1 MNKLITSTAC
11 FLYSGVALA
20 SPPCLV
26 PGRHAIVNQAVV
38 QHHAVQQVV
47 VQEAVVAP
55 LVVRVPVQD
64 YLNTGNLTHYY
75 SAGYTQQLLENQK
88 TSSIAEDV
96 VRILIERGIVKA
108 TVPQSPVPPAP
119 TPEGAVPPGTA
130 EPSVS
135 TPSDRNPSQLDVS
148 VADHISKNCIVCHNS
163 NKKQGDFSVEN
174 LNVSNAPVELKLEI
188 FRRVSGLG
196 LPSTEQ
202 RMPPN
207 KTLPNNVES
216 DFLKWAVQKN

>member
-1 MNKLITSTAC
+1 MNKIITSTAC
-11 FLYSGVALA
+11 FLYSGFALA

-26 PGRHAIVNQAVV
+26 PARHAIVNQAVV
-38 QHHAVQQVV
+38 QHHAVQQVL
-47 VQEAVVAP
+47 VQDAVVAP

-108 TVPQSPVPPAP
+108 SVPSPQPPES
-119 TPEGAVPPGTA
+119 TPEIPAEQPP
-130 EPSVS
+130 VS
-135 TPSDRNPSQLDVS
+135 TPSDKNPTQLDVS

-196 LPSTEQ
+196 LQSGEN
-202 RMPPN
+202 RMPPS